1 MFALIDHR
9 PTSTLRVDQS
19 MVARTQVLQ
28 PLVQPSSDVLRT
40 GRLARILQEVFT
52 VVVRVRTDRQSA
64 QEAAAF
70 RAHLKRLL
78 ASADQD
84 AKAQG
89 YSAATVRNALYAL
102 VAFVDEA
109 VLNSSQPMF
118 REWSRQPLQEEIFGD
133 HMAGETFFRT
143 LDELQAQP
151 DSGELADLLEV
162 YHLCL
167 LLGFRGRMGVGGEG
181 EVFRL
186 TTTLQE
192 RIQRIRGGPPPL
204 APSAGLPRGDRVP
217 SGRDPWIRPLVA
229 ACVILALLALGGY
242 LMFRGWLASAASL
255 TGAMGLPLG
264 LVRRKGIPGYRR
276 GQNRKGRGA

>member
-1 MFALIDHR
+1 
-9 PTSTLRVDQS
+9 

-28 PLVQPSSDVLRT
+28 PIAQPRSEVLQT

-52 VVVRVRTDRQSA
+52 VVVRVRTNRQSA
-64 QEAAAF
+64 QDAATF

-78 ASADQD
+78 SSADQD

-89 YSAATVRNALYAL
+89 YSSPTVRNAIYAL

-109 VLNSSQPMF
+109 VLNSNQPMF
-118 REWSRQPLQEEIFGD
+118 REWPRQPLQEEIFGD

-151 DSGELADLLEV
+151 DSSELADLLEV

-186 TTTLQE
+186 TSTLQE

-217 SGRDPWIRPLVA
+217 SGRDPWIRPLLA
-229 ACVILALLALGGY
+229 ACLVLALLAIGGY
-242 LMFRGWLASAASL
+242 LVFRGWLGGAATL
-255 TGAMGLPLG
+255 TGAMSLPLCRPFG
-264 LVRRKGIPGYRR
+264 LGANASRVWGFAPNGEERR
-276 GQNRKGRGA
+276 GE